1 MDKKVIFFLNY
12 IWTAVIAFSF
22 PICFELIFL
31 HITGNTKGY
40 GYALGSEKMVSVIL
54 GCIQFRIWLALSFP
68 SYFYVFRKTAKK
80 KIYLLISIALY
91 IVLIGI
97 GISRIGGLS
106 VYLKDVFNARI

>member
-40 GYALGSEKMVSVIL
+40 GYALGNIGVYPVPDMASIIFSFIL
-54 GCIQFRIWLALSFP
+54 LCFSKNG
-68 SYFYVFRKTAKK
+68 
-80 KIYLLISIALY
+80 
-91 IVLIGI
+91 
-97 GISRIGGLS
+97 
-106 VYLKDVFNARI
+106 

>member
-31 HITGNTKGY
+31 HITGNTN
-40 GYALGSEKMVSVIL
+40 ALGSEKMVSVIL

-106 VYLKDVFNARI
+106 VYLKDVFNVRI

>member
-31 HITGNTKGY
+31 HITGSTKGY
-40 GYALGSEKMVSVIL
+40 GYALGSEKMVSVIF

-80 KIYLLISIALY
+80 KIYLLIPLPYTLY
-91 IVLIGI
+91 LLESV
-97 GISRIGGLS
+97 SAGLA
-106 VYLKDVFNARI
+106 VCQFT

>member
-80 KIYLLISIALY
+80 KIYLLISIAL
-91 IVLIGI
+91 
-97 GISRIGGLS
+97 
-106 VYLKDVFNARI
+106 